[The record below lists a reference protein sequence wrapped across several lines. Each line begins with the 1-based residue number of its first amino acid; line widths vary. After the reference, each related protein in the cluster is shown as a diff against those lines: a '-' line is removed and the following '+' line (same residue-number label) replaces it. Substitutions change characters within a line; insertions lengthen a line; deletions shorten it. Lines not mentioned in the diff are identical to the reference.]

1 MMELY
6 RDPRYVASQLIM
18 ATSLPDV
25 QIFREL
31 DAPSYTD
38 VDYYRMACNILFE
51 CQRCGNCCTTG
62 DPIRLRQED
71 VALLARGLKIP
82 VNKALKKFTIKDPK
96 KAGVYNFKHILP
108 CKFFDQ
114 SERGCRIYQFR
125 PWSCRIF
132 PFLGIYGSEDRVAVN
147 ELCPGSVRSMEM
159 LKEAILE
166 VRPDANRSE
175 SNNADVASDA
185 TANLTANAAGNAATV
200 RSAKL
205 FLRGALK
212 LV

>member
-1 MMELY
+1 MDLN
-6 RDPRYVASQLIM
+6 RDPKFVASQLLL
-18 ATSLPDV
+18 ATSLPDE

-38 VDYYRMACNILFE
+38 IDYYRMACHIIFE

-82 VNKALKKFTIKDPK
+82 LNKALKKFTIKDPQR
-96 KAGVYNFKHILP
+96 AGVYNFKHILP
-108 CKFFDQ
+108 CKFYDQ
-114 SERGCRIYQFR
+114 SAKGCKIYQLR

-132 PFLGIYGSEDRVAVN
+132 PFLGIYGSEDRVVVN
-147 ELCPGSVRSMEM
+147 ELCPGSVRTMKI
-159 LKEAILE
+159 LKEAIEE
-166 VRPDANRSE
+166 VRPDANRYKL
-175 SNNADVASDA
+175 NNAYSAADVAA
-185 TANLTANAAGNAATV
+185 V

-205 FLRGALK
+205 FIREALK
-212 LV
+212 SI

>member
-1 MMELY
+1 MDLN
-6 RDPRYVASQLIM
+6 RDPKFVASQLLL
-18 ATSLPDV
+18 ATSLPDE

-38 VDYYRMACNILFE
+38 IDYYRMACHIIFE

-82 VNKALKKFTIKDPK
+82 LNKALKKFTIKDPQR
-96 KAGVYNFKHILP
+96 AGVYNFKHILP
-108 CKFFDQ
+108 CKFYDQ
-114 SERGCRIYQFR
+114 SAKGCKIYQLR

-132 PFLGIYGSEDRVAVN
+132 PFLGIYGSEDRVVVN
-147 ELCPGSVRSMEM
+147 ELCPGSVRTMKI
-159 LKEAILE
+159 LKEAIEE
-166 VRPDANRSE
+166 VRPDANRYK
-175 SNNADVASDA
+175 SNNAYSAADVAA
-185 TANLTANAAGNAATV
+185 V

-205 FLRGALK
+205 FIRETLK
-212 LV
+212 SI

>member
-1 MMELY
+1 MMELN
-6 RDPRYVASQLIM
+6 RDPKYVASQLLL
-18 ATSLPDV
+18 ATYLPDE

-31 DAPSYTD
+31 DAPCYTD
-38 VDYYRMACNILFE
+38 VDYYRMACHILFK

-71 VALLARGLKIP
+71 VALLAKGLKIP
-82 VNKALKKFTIKDPK
+82 LNKAFKKFTVKDPK

-108 CKFFDQ
+108 CKFYDQ
-114 SERGCRIYQFR
+114 SAKGCRIYQLR

-132 PFLGIYGSEDRVAVN
+132 PFLGIYGSEDRVVVN
-147 ELCPGSVRSMEM
+147 ELCPGSVRTMEI

-166 VRPDANRSE
+166 VRPDANRPKS
-175 SNNADVASDA
+175 NADDADSDV
-185 TANLTANAAGNAATV
+185 TSNSTANAAVV

-205 FLRGALK
+205 FLREALK
-212 LV
+212 SI